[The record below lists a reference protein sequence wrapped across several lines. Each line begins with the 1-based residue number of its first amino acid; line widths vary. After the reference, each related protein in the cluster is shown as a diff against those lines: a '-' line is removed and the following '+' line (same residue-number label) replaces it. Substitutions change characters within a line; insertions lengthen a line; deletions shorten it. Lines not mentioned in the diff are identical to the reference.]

1 MKQNNELHHPLLD
14 KYRLN
19 TKDFFPDEYE
29 YYLSERKKIIIYP
42 WDNEE
47 QSLKQ
52 LVNSWEELK
61 VEIENGFHERKRD
74 VIQTKMV
81 EACILYVKLL
91 FWSNKKPVSLINLND
106 KLKHLI
112 IKPINIVERLTFILE
127 NPFLFPSF
135 LQLSELFIE
144 QQKAYYRNKIM
155 SNKKE

>member
-1 MKQNNELHHPLLD
+1 MKQNNELQHPLLD

-47 QSLKQ
+47 HSLKQ

-81 EACILYVKLL
+81 EACSLYIKLL